1 MTMALDPNTKGHLE
15 YMQHWDPTFPELM
28 ASLQEELDTIL
39 AEKYNGSLLNLFEKV
54 AIRYLLCQF
63 CLYPK
68 SYHFC
73 STNYNE
79 CDINVFVYKFTNK
92 WFIYEKDSF

>member
-1 MTMALDPNTKGHLE
+1 MKNKNITLNILAENISTNMSNYMTMALDPNTKGHLE

-54 AIRYLLCQF
+54 AIRYLLC
-63 CLYPK
+63 
-68 SYHFC
+68 
-73 STNYNE
+73 
-79 CDINVFVYKFTNK
+79 
-92 WFIYEKDSF
+92 